1 MAASRTRAD
10 APSTPAAPNGARAG
24 PPGAQSGSCAEITVV
39 LAAGGYPGSYQK
51 GMRITGLD
59 QVKNK
64 LVFHAGTVRDSHDI
78 LTAGGRVLNV
88 VGFGNDLPS
97 AIKEAY
103 DIAKEIEFN
112 SKFYRQDIGKR
123 GLKYLKEGV

>member
-1 MAASRTRAD
+1 M
-10 APSTPAAPNGARAG
+10 
-24 PPGAQSGSCAEITVV
+24 
-39 LAAGGYPGSYQK
+39 
-51 GMRITGLD
+51 
-59 QVKNK
+59 
-64 LVFHAGTVRDSHDI
+64 
-78 LTAGGRVLNV
+78 LNV